1 MSNSEEVKFTLK
13 VVMNKKKNKVLYA
26 EVDSSFADVLLSFM
40 TLPLGTIVRLLA
52 KHFAH
57 QSPTIGS
64 LNTLYQGLANLESS
78 HFCTDTGKQ
87 ILLNA
92 RNSLA
97 PLCKKL
103 KLNLDDSEPTKYFT
117 CRSSSLNFV
126 AMNRAHFKCDGNPA
140 KLFDREIILQSS
152 KIQTADKNG
161 GVFAKETT
169 TFLITDHLQIVPNS
183 IMDLLKGL
191 LVSKTPLSD
200 LIFKRQMVSATTISP
215 LPRTGEG
222 AASKKIIVNAMIR
235 KSTNKV
241 LLVQADED
249 FINFLFSLLVIPL
262 GTVVH
267 LLGTNT
273 CIGSVDNLYSSITN
287 LECGKYLKTED
298 LKSILLKP
306 QLPPEYLSKNHI
318 FSHTEDITL
327 VMPYSVSKVSFV
339 DDNGTLGYVKGPA
352 TFMVT
357 DDLVVT
363 PFSAFSSLSLMKKL
377 KIPVSDVEELQFEV
391 GINEALNILKASL
404 MSTSALT
411 DGLKPISK
419 RRVKQENFAD
429 VLLSFLTLPLG
440 TIVRL
445 LAKHFADQS
454 PTIGSLNTLYQGLA
468 NLESSHF
475 CTVTE
480 LSKKR
485 FNPKN
490 N

>member
-1 MSNSEEVKFTLK
+1 MSDSEEVKFSLK
-13 VVMNKKKNKVLYA
+13 VVINKEKNKVLFA
-26 EVDSSFADVLLSFM
+26 EVESDFADVLLSFM

-117 CRSSSLNFV
+117 CGSSSSNFV
-126 AMNRAHFKCDGNPA
+126 VMNRAHFKCDVNPA
-140 KLFDREIILQSS
+140 KLFDREIILKSS

-161 GVFAKETT
+161 GVFAKETA
-169 TFLITDHLQIVPNS
+169 TFLITDHLQILPNS
-183 IMDLLKGL
+183 IMDLLKGS

-200 LIFKRQMVSATTISP
+200 LYFHKRQMVSTTTISP

-267 LLGTNT
+267 LLGVNA

-287 LECGKYLKTED
+287 LECEKYLKTED

-318 FSHTEDITL
+318 FSHIEDITL

-363 PFSAFSSLSLMKKL
+363 PFSAVSSLSLIKEL

-391 GINEALNILKASL
+391 GMNEALNILKASL

-419 RRVKQENFAD
+419 IRVKQE
-429 VLLSFLTLPLG
+429 
-440 TIVRL
+440 
-445 LAKHFADQS
+445 K
-454 PTIGSLNTLYQGLA
+454 
-468 NLESSHF
+468 
-475 CTVTE
+475 
-480 LSKKR
+480 
-485 FNPKN
+485 
-490 N
+490 

>member
-1 MSNSEEVKFTLK
+1 MSDSEEVKFSLK
-13 VVMNKKKNKVLYA
+13 VVINKEKNKVLFA
-26 EVDSSFADVLLSFM
+26 EVESDFADVLLSFM

-92 RNSLA
+92 RNSFA

-200 LIFKRQMVSATTISP
+200 LIFHKRQMVSATTISP

-222 AASKKIIVNAMIR
+222 AASKKIIFAC
-235 KSTNKV
+235 
-241 LLVQADED
+241 D
-249 FINFLFSLLVIPL
+249 SL
-262 GTVVH
+262 H
-267 LLGTNT
+267 LLGINT

-363 PFSAFSSLSLMKKL
+363 PFSAFSSLSLIKKL

-391 GINEALNILKASL
+391 GMNEALNILKASL

-419 RRVKQENFAD
+419 RRVKQE
-429 VLLSFLTLPLG
+429 
-440 TIVRL
+440 
-445 LAKHFADQS
+445 K
-454 PTIGSLNTLYQGLA
+454 
-468 NLESSHF
+468 
-475 CTVTE
+475 
-480 LSKKR
+480 
-485 FNPKN
+485 
-490 N
+490 

>member
-1 MSNSEEVKFTLK
+1 MSDSDSEEVKFSLK
-13 VVMNKKKNKVLYA
+13 VVINKEKNKVLFA
-26 EVDSSFADVLLSFM
+26 EVDSSFADVLLSFL

-103 KLNLDDSEPTKYFT
+103 KLNLDDSEPTKYFA
-117 CRSSSLNFV
+117 CSLNFV
-126 AMNRAHFKCDGNPA
+126 AMNRPHFICD
-140 KLFDREIILQSS
+140 
-152 KIQTADKNG
+152 
-161 GVFAKETT
+161 
-169 TFLITDHLQIVPNS
+169 
-183 IMDLLKGL
+183 IMDLLKGS

-200 LIFKRQMVSATTISP
+200 LIFHKRQMVSATTISP

-222 AASKKIIVNAMIR
+222 ATSQKIIVNAMIR

-241 LLVQADED
+241 LLVQADAD

-267 LLGTNT
+267 LSGVNT

-339 DDNGTLGYVKGPA
+339 DDNGILGYVKGPA

-357 DDLVVT
+357 DDLVIT
-363 PFSAFSSLSLMKKL
+363 PFSAFSSLSLIKKL
-377 KIPVSDVEELQFEV
+377 KIPVSDVEEFQFEV
-391 GINEALNILKASL
+391 GMNEALNILKASL

-419 RRVKQENFAD
+419 IRVKQE
-429 VLLSFLTLPLG
+429 
-440 TIVRL
+440 
-445 LAKHFADQS
+445 K
-454 PTIGSLNTLYQGLA
+454 
-468 NLESSHF
+468 
-475 CTVTE
+475 
-480 LSKKR
+480 
-485 FNPKN
+485 
-490 N
+490 